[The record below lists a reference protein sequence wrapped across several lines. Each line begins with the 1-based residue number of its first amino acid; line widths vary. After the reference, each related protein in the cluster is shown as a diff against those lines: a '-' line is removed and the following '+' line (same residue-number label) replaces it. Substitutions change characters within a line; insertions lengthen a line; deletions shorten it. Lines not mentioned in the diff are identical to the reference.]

1 MYTCIRTGYQCV
13 HVSGLGI
20 NVYMYQVRTG
30 INVYMYQDWVSMYTC
45 IRLGLGINVYM
56 YQDWVSMCTCIR
68 LGLGINV
75 YMYQARTGYQCIH
88 VSG

>member
-1 MYTCIRTGYQCV
+1 MYQARTCYQCL
-13 HVSGLGI
+13 HVSGYDKVSLSICIRIGL
-20 NVYMYQVRTG
+20 G

-45 IRLGLGINVYM
+45 IRTG
-56 YQDWVSMCTCIR
+56 YQCIHVS
-68 LGLGINV
+68 GLGINV

>member
-1 MYTCIRTGYQCV
+1 
-13 HVSGLGI
+13 
-20 NVYMYQVRTG
+20 
-30 INVYMYQDWVSMYTC
+30 MYTC

-56 YQDWVSMCTCIR
+56 YQDRVLMYRCIR

-75 YMYQARTGYQCIH
+75 YMYQVRTGYQCIH